1 MNNFIEYISFEV
13 IIHTTEDEN
22 KVKKALYFLF
32 NNINVDI
39 KDEIIEGYYGNIM
52 KIIKCKILKKKNC
65 YDFLYFLKKNLI
77 LEEKK
82 KLISKIRSRIDP
94 NLNLYI
100 RVNKQKSF
108 MREIELSEED
118 YEDSIIIKIKLRTY
132 PKSYLKACEI
142 MEEFFEQF

>member
-22 KVKKALYFLF
+22 KVKKALYFLL
-32 NNINVDI
+32 NNMNIDI

-82 KLISKIRSRIDP
+82 KLISKIRSRIDQ

-142 MEEFFEQF
+142 MEEFFEQI

>member
-22 KVKKALYFLF
+22 KVKKALYFLL
-32 NNINVDI
+32 NNMNIDI

-82 KLISKIRSRIDP
+82 KLISKIRSRIDQ

-142 MEEFFEQF
+142 MEEFLEQI